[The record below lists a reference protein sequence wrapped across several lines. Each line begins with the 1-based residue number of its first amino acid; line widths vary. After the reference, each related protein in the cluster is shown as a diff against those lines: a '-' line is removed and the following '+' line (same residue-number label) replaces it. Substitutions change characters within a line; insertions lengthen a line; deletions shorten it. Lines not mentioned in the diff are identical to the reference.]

1 MQKKVPNSTVIPPK
15 QEIQINIELDGD
27 TSLSGIYIC
36 LTCKNTLLGGK
47 MPAMAVQNGLHL
59 PHVPEDYQLTELE
72 NNLIAQMLNFQYIY
86 RLPKS
91 RWGATKKRMISV
103 PVTRETVSETLS
115 QLPRLPKDAGLI
127 PLVPANL
134 KRKMEYKNA
143 HKTEYIDPEKVLKV
157 VKYLKD
163 SNHPFYQ
170 FCDDLNLDTYKE
182 RCKEQDQRGFELLFS
197 EDQNNEKSRKI
208 PPNNENGGMPK
219 IDTESDLDEEP
230 EEICEE
236 DNTHSKIGEE
246 EIERMCKAYQELVE
260 RFDGNWNDID
270 EEKILKT
277 LEHLSHHPNF
287 HFLKDFNIDT
297 FKKRYKTLTI
307 DKTDDE
313 DSDIEKQEENDDDN
327 NKSLTEDENQDANE
341 HRYED
346 VLVIHIENQEENDKE
361 CDLEKQEESDDEEN
375 WTDVDSEDES
385 QDENEGGYEDIT
397 IICNFIEEKIIVNIY
412 RENSDS
418 YIATLSENKL
428 ERIQATVE
436 DNDVDKVVENTYIIL
451 NKLYFEA
458 MASIEEVKKPKNKPT
473 YIHMDREKGELL
485 VRIYMK
491 LP

>member
-1 MQKKVPNSTVIPPK
+1 MQYFTSNYEKVKKSARQRKNRQHKQNERQRKLGADEEAYKKAMAAEKQKQRREERERDEETHKKARAAEKQKERTKEREIDEEAHKRARAAEKQKQRTKERELDEEAHKRARAEEQKRQRDISNRKVDEQTRRRNYFRSVIFGPIFICSCCERTFFEKGVTKITEDFKEKLAKKKVPYSTVIPPK
-15 QEIQINIELDGD
+15 QEVQINIELDGD

-134 KRKMEYKNA
+134 KRKMEYKNT

-163 SNHPFYQ
+163 SGHPFYQ

-197 EDQNNEKSRKI
+197 EDEDKNEKSKEI

-219 IDTESDLDEEP
+219 IYTESNLDEEQ
-230 EEICEE
+230 EEIYEE
-236 DNTHSKIGEE
+236 DNTQSKI
-246 EIERMCKAYQELVE
+246 
-260 RFDGNWNDID
+260 
-270 EEKILKT
+270 
-277 LEHLSHHPNF
+277 
-287 HFLKDFNIDT
+287 
-297 FKKRYKTLTI
+297 
-307 DKTDDE
+307 
-313 DSDIEKQEENDDDN
+313 
-327 NKSLTEDENQDANE
+327 
-341 HRYED
+341 
-346 VLVIHIENQEENDKE
+346 
-361 CDLEKQEESDDEEN
+361 
-375 WTDVDSEDES
+375 
-385 QDENEGGYEDIT
+385 
-397 IICNFIEEKIIVNIY
+397 
-412 RENSDS
+412 
-418 YIATLSENKL
+418 
-428 ERIQATVE
+428 
-436 DNDVDKVVENTYIIL
+436 
-451 NKLYFEA
+451 
-458 MASIEEVKKPKNKPT
+458 
-473 YIHMDREKGELL
+473 
-485 VRIYMK
+485 
-491 LP
+491 